1 MEINNLYVQPK
12 LRADSAGVILPSV
25 RQRGP
30 NMRDQI
36 NAALKDAMLCQ
47 DKRRVSTLRLISAAI
62 KDREIAARTA
72 GRDPIQDT
80 DITEILVKMIKQRL
94 ESARLYE
101 EGNRLDLAEQE
112 REELAIIKSFLPEQM
127 DEDQVRSVC
136 AETVKT
142 TGAAGL
148 RDMGKCMQALKE
160 RYAGRMDFGKAS
172 TVVRGLLT

>member
-1 MEINNLYVQPK
+1 MGIQQK
-12 LRADSAGVILPSV
+12 LRVDFAGVILPSAQ
-25 RQRGP
+25 QRGCI
-30 NMRDQI
+30 MRDRI
-36 NAALKDAMLCQ
+36 NAALKVAMLAQ

-72 GRDPIQDT
+72 GRDPIQNT

-94 ESARLYE
+94 ESAHLYE

-112 REELAIIKSFLPEQM
+112 REEIAIIKTFLPEQM